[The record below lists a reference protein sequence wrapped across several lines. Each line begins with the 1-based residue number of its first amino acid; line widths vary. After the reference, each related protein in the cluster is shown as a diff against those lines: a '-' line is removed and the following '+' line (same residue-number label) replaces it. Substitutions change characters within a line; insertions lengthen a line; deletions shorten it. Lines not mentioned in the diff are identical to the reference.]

1 MPDRDGDE
9 MVRIAISGVPG
20 TGKTDS
26 AKLLAEITGI
36 KLIELKKI
44 AKGRMDR
51 TRKSVIVD
59 VAKLR
64 NKLKKERNV
73 ILEGLVAHLLN
84 ADYLF
89 ILRCRP
95 DVLEKRLKRRGW
107 SKAKI
112 KENIQAEILD
122 SITQETL
129 KRKNIFEIDTTN
141 LSKRQ
146 TTEKMIEILE
156 NRGKSDKIDWTR
168 SFLKYLVE

>member
-1 MPDRDGDE
+1 
-9 MVRIAISGVPG
+9 
-20 TGKTDS
+20 
-26 AKLLAEITGI
+26 
-36 KLIELKKI
+36 
-44 AKGRMDR
+44 
-51 TRKSVIVD
+51 
-59 VAKLR
+59 
-64 NKLKKERNV
+64 
-73 ILEGLVAHLLN
+73 
-84 ADYLF
+84 
-89 ILRCRP
+89 
-95 DVLEKRLKRRGW
+95 VLEKRLKRRGW